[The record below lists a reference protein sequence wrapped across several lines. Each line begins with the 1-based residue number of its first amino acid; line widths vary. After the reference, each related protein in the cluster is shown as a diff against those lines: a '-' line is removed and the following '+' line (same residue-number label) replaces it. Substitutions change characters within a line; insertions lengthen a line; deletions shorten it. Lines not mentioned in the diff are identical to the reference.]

1 MRAPSRRDSGST
13 CMYLREFND
22 YEKLNSLD
30 VLGIDDRGENDQLEV
45 LRDLK
50 EKESVVKKEDG
61 RYEVNFPWIAGAM
74 SVEHK

>member
-1 MRAPSRRDSGST
+1 
-13 CMYLREFND
+13 MYLREVND

-61 RYEVNFPWIAGAM
+61 RYEVNFPWIPGAM